1 MDADLIIKHVQVFN
15 AYFKKFLYRDV
26 AVLDGKLLH
35 ITEPDNMQLKAQN
48 VVDGSG
54 RYLIPGFIDIHM
66 HIESSMT
73 TPIQFAK
80 AVVTHGVTTV
90 VADPHEIANVFGLEG
105 IEAMMDIKCN
115 DLIDIFYGIPSSVP
129 STSFEMETSG
139 GSISVQEVEKLLQRE
154 GVLCLGEVMNFKE
167 LVKNRDSKI
176 NQIIR
181 LINDRKPELV
191 LEGHCPRISG
201 LDLSRY
207 IASGVDGDH
216 TQQTVKS
223 LEEKIQNGMFMEIQ
237 EKSMTK
243 DNIDYLMENNLYEH
257 FALVTDDVMADKL
270 VEGHL
275 NILVKK
281 AIKMGMTPEMAIYVS
296 TYTPARRMKLL
307 DRGSIAPGKVAD
319 FILLSDLEE
328 VVIEA
333 VYKRGVKVEEKT
345 VGRVEHQRRFPA
357 DFYQSIKLSKLS
369 ASDFRITTPVHEP
382 KVLCRIMNV
391 QSDSTFTEEKFDW
404 LGIEQGQLMWQRS
417 KYCLLSIFE
426 RYGINNNRAYG
437 LAGGDVLQRGA
448 VASSCA
454 HDSHNLLVMGK
465 NTEDMV
471 LAANWV
477 IENQGGIC
485 VAEQGRIVA
494 ALELP
499 VGGIL
504 SEEPLNILA
513 EKLKGV
519 RQALKA
525 LGYYHH
531 NEIMSLSTLSLPV
544 SPALKI
550 SDRGLIN
557 VNEQEIVSL
566 FVETKS

>member
-26 AVLDGKLLH
+26 AVLNGKFLH
-35 ITEPDNMQLKAQN
+35 ISEVDDMPLKAAT
-48 VVDGSG
+48 VIDGSG
-54 RYLIPGFIDIHM
+54 KYLIPGFIDIHM

-73 TPIQFAK
+73 TPLQFAQ
-80 AVVTHGVTTV
+80 AVVTQGVTTV
-90 VADPHEIANVFGLEG
+90 VADPHEMANVFGLEG
-105 IEAMMDIKCN
+105 IEAMMDIKCSE
-115 DLIDIFYGIPSSVP
+115 LIDIFYGIPSSVP
-129 STSFEMETSG
+129 STSLAMETSG
-139 GSISVQEVEKLLQRE
+139 GSIGVLEVERLLQRDD
-154 GVLCLGEVMNFKE
+154 VLCLGEVMNFKD
-167 LVKNRDSKI
+167 LVQDKESGI

-181 LINDRKPELV
+181 LIKEKKPELV
-191 LEGHCPRISG
+191 IEGHCPRISG
-201 LDLSRY
+201 LDLSKY
-207 IASGVDGDH
+207 INSGVDGDH

-237 EKSMTK
+237 EKSMNK
-243 DNIDYLMENNLYEH
+243 DNIDYLMGNNLYEH

-275 NILVKK
+275 NSLVKR
-281 AIKMGMTPEMAIYVS
+281 AVQMGMTPEMAIYVS

-319 FILLSDLEE
+319 FILLSNLDEF
-328 VVIEA
+328 VIEA
-333 VYKRGVKVEEKT
+333 VYKRGVKVDEKT
-345 VGRVEHQRRFPA
+345 VSRAEHRQRFPA
-357 DFYQSIKLSKLS
+357 HFYTSIKLPKLS
-369 ASDFRITTPVHEP
+369 ASDFIVNTPVHEL

-391 QSDSTFTEEKFDW
+391 QADSTFTEESFDY
-404 LGIEQGQLMWQRS
+404 LGVEQDQLMWQRS
-417 KYCLLSIFE
+417 KYCLLSVFE

-448 VASSCA
+448 VASSYA
-454 HDSHNLLVMGK
+454 HDSHNLLVLGK
-465 NTEDMV
+465 NTEDMLLV
-471 LAANWV
+471 ANWV
-477 IENQGGIC
+477 IEQQGGIC
-485 VAEQGRIVA
+485 VAEQGRIIA

-504 SEEPLNILA
+504 SEEPLDILA
-513 EKLKGV
+513 EKLKGI

-525 LGYYHH
+525 LDYHHH

-557 VNEQEIVSL
+557 VHEQEIVSV
-566 FVETKS
+566 FVETK

>member
-1 MDADLIIKHVQVFN
+1 MDAELIIKHVHVFN
-15 AYFKKFLYRDV
+15 TYFKKFLYRDV
-26 AVLDGKLLH
+26 AVLNGKFLH
-35 ITEPDNMQLKAQN
+35 ISEVDDMPLKA
-48 VVDGSG
+48 VTVIDGSG
-54 RYLIPGFIDIHM
+54 KYLIPGFIDIHM

-80 AVVTHGVTTV
+80 AVVTQGVTTV
-90 VADPHEIANVFGLEG
+90 VADPHEMANVFGLEG
-105 IEAMMDIKCN
+105 IEAMMDIKCSE
-115 DLIDIFYGIPSSVP
+115 LIDIFYGIPSSVP
-129 STSFEMETSG
+129 STSLAMETSG
-139 GSISVQEVEKLLQRE
+139 GSIGVLEVERLLQRE
-154 GVLCLGEVMNFKE
+154 DVLCLGEVMNFKD
-167 LVKNRDSKI
+167 LVQNSDSTI

-181 LINDRKPELV
+181 LIKEKKPELV
-191 LEGHCPRISG
+191 IEGHCPRISG
-201 LDLSRY
+201 LDLSKY
-207 IASGVDGDH
+207 INSGVDGDH

-243 DNIDYLMENNLYEH
+243 DNLDYLMANNLYEH

-275 NILVKK
+275 NSLVKK
-281 AIKMGMTPEMAIYVS
+281 AVKMGMTPEMAIYVS

-319 FILLSDLEE
+319 FVLLSELED
-328 VVIEA
+328 VVIDA
-333 VYKRGVKVEEKT
+333 VYKRGVNVEEMT
-345 VGRVEHQRRFPA
+345 AGRTDLQQFFPA
-357 DFYQSIKLSKLS
+357 HFYQSIKLPKLS
-369 ASDFRITTPVHEP
+369 ATDFIVKTPDHEP
-382 KVLCRIMNV
+382 KVFCRIMNV
-391 QSDSTFTEEKFDW
+391 QSDSTFTEESFDW
-404 LGIEQGQLMWQRS
+404 LGVEQDQLMWQSS
-417 KYCLLSIFE
+417 KYCLLSVFE

-437 LAGGDVLQRGA
+437 LAGGDVFQRGA
-448 VASSCA
+448 VASSYA
-454 HDSHNLLVMGK
+454 HDCHNLLVLGK

-471 LAANWV
+471 LVANWV
-477 IENQGGIC
+477 IEHQGGIC

-504 SEEPLNILA
+504 SEEPLDILA
-513 EKLKGV
+513 EKLKGI

-525 LGYYHH
+525 LGYHHH

-557 VNEQEIVSL
+557 VNEQEIVNL
-566 FVETKS
+566 FVETK